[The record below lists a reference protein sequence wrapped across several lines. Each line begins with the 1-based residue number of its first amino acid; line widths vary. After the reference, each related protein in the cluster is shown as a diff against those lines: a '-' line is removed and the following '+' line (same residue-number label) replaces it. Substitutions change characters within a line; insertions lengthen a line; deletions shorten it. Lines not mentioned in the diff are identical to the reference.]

1 MYIVSYVLGMYD
13 WNPFEIDIGM
23 DLWVAGQSWLRES
36 REVFGGL
43 HVCPRLWELEEF
55 TSSPVHC

>member
-1 MYIVSYVLGMYD
+1 MYTVSYVLGMYD

-36 REVFGGL
+36 RDASGGVRAGRCL
-43 HVCPRLWELEEF
+43 VAAG
-55 TSSPVHC
+55 